1 MNNGGSIMQ
10 LITETQISPIES
22 EVLAR
27 ISIIRPILTS
37 LLIGIKKD
45 VVDELGGRENIK
57 LKMLPRAY
65 RPGAGDIGFCFEWAI
80 HDAVRRQD
88 PVVLDR
94 LSDAS
99 KKCKLSGS
107 KFESILFGLE
117 KSGKVQ
123 VIDTANHILTPESR
137 VLTGQRAQPLKLKSY
152 LNMLSAAFNRP
163 ETRKALPSSISGLWK
178 ADLFFGTTDADRW
191 LGTSLKINPSQ
202 LEGAR
207 GLRIGVVPATQGK
220 SDKVFLDE
228 KKNMMVCPIP
238 YDGSFMELFYTA
250 WGIVQHFIAADAQ
263 MPREA
268 SLPVSSDRQAV
279 RELVTRRDYPI
290 VDVVD
295 ALEPLSQPDL
305 TKQNTKIIN
314 ITVEKSGES
323 QLNNTIVAPV
333 ATMRR

>member
-1 MNNGGSIMQ
+1 MQ
-10 LITETQISPIES
+10 LITEKQVNPIES

-37 LLIGIKKD
+37 LLIGIKQD
-45 VVDELGGRENIK
+45 VVNELGGIENIK

-94 LSDAS
+94 LSDAAH
-99 KKCKLSGS
+99 KCRLPGNRY
-107 KFESILFGLE
+107 ESILFGLE

-123 VIDTANHILTPESR
+123 IIDTASHILTADSR
-137 VLTGQRAQPLKLKSY
+137 ILTGERAQPLKLRSY

-191 LGTSLKINPSQ
+191 LGTSLKINPTQ

-207 GLRIGVVPATQGK
+207 GLRIGIVPSTAGK
-220 SDKVFLDE
+220 SDRVYMDE
-228 KKNMMVCPIP
+228 KKNIMVCPIP
-238 YDGSFMELFYTA
+238 YDGSFMELFYIS
-250 WGIVQHFIAADAQ
+250 WGIVQQFIKADAQ
-263 MPREA
+263 MPREVY
-268 SLPVSSDRQAV
+268 LPVPADRQAA
-279 RELVTRRDYPI
+279 RELEIRRDYPI
-290 VDVVD
+290 VDVID
-295 ALEPLSQPDL
+295 ALIPLSQGDL
-305 TKQNTKIIN
+305 TEQSQKGIDMQ
-314 ITVEKSGES
+314 VEKEGES
-323 QLNNTIVAPV
+323 QLNNAIIAPI
-333 ATMRR
+333 AQHR